1 MQCFKVLCVDLG
13 LRSHKVITLVS
24 LLSMVFVFLTI
35 PVQANDSPISED
47 AYLSIVDAL
56 QNQIQIT
63 PSAFPLEAKDGGGQD
78 LVDGLSVTYFGFGE
92 RAFTTRTDFHP
103 AFDLG
108 YDPKERGNIK
118 TIKGKTQRVRSP
130 KTYLKR
136 VYAIQPGLLVS
147 IDLKSSGFKMILQHQ
162 LAQPYVDIDGKEF
175 SSYYTSYR
183 HLDIRSI
190 AYLTLLARETSGNKK
205 ASYRDLFGKHM
216 FAAGDIIAFVGYD
229 PTPSKIPPRAHLD
242 FSLNMY
248 DDPDKGQNIRDFS
261 LNPLLLFTPFFYE
274 DPSTFKLTGNNYA
287 AYKMYFDSSSL
298 KIPNAAQDAFV
309 NIQVKAGGINSEGDF
324 EATRYF
330 ALNEVSLKVFN
341 KGALIGS
348 YTINRHLKLGYDT
361 SSYKKLDNYN
371 TALPYLKSPLQEQS
385 DIYNMGLVMPS
396 KWLAS
401 MGYDWQK
408 PGKIELRVSSIWDNY
423 LDGHHETFELN
434 IDAVS
439 RQ

>member
-1 MQCFKVLCVDLG
+1 MHSFKVLCALIG
-13 LRSHKVITLVS
+13 LRVNKVMTLVP
-24 LLSMVFVFLTI
+24 FLCATLVLAAM
-35 PVQANDSPISED
+35 PGYANNSRINED

-63 PSAFPLEAKDGGGQD
+63 PSAFPLEAKDGGDQG
-78 LVDGLSVTYFGFGE
+78 LVNGLSVTYFGFGE

-108 YDPKERGNIK
+108 YDPKERGNVK

-147 IDLKSSGFKMILQHQ
+147 IELKSSGFKMILQHE

-175 SSYYTSYR
+175 LRYYTSYR
-183 HLDIRSI
+183 HLDMRSI

-216 FAAGDIIAFVGYD
+216 FAAGDIIAFVGYS
-229 PTPSKIPPRAHLD
+229 PAPSKIPPRAHLD
-242 FSLNMY
+242 FSLHMY

-261 LNPLLLFTPFFYE
+261 LNPLLLFTPFVYA
-274 DPSTFKLTGNNYA
+274 DPSTFNFTGNKLA
-287 AYKMYFDSSSL
+287 AYQIGFDNTSL
-298 KIPNAAQDAFV
+298 KMPNATQDAYV
-309 NIQVKAGGINSEGDF
+309 NIQVKAGGINPEGDF

-341 KGALIGS
+341 DGEVIGS

-361 SSYKKLDNYN
+361 SSYENLDNYN
-371 TALPYLKSPLQEQS
+371 TALPYLKAPLQEQS
-385 DIYNMGLVMPS
+385 DIYNMGLVVPS
-396 KWLAS
+396 KWLANI
-401 MGYDWQK
+401 GYDWQK
-408 PGKIELRVSSIWDNY
+408 AGKIELRAASIWDGY
-423 LDGHHETFELN
+423 LDGHHETFELSIGGVN
-434 IDAVS
+434 
-439 RQ
+439 R